1 MPKIVFIGA
10 GSFGFTRNLV
20 RDVLTFP
27 LLENAEIALVD
38 INKQRLDFA
47 RRACQKLVDQGGYP
61 AKVTATTERREALK
75 GADAVLV
82 REQPLVRVVIGLDE
96 RDLEGQLDPAQAE
109 FIGVAAI
116 PAPAGAVE
124 FTLAVNYTPALI
136 GVTAFFESAIAEA
149 SGIGFLTNTLAV
161 SY

>member
-1 MPKIVFIGA
+1 MLA
-10 GSFGFTRNLV
+10 
-20 RDVLTFP
+20 
-27 LLENAEIALVD
+27 IALAT
-38 INKQRLDFA
+38 QTP
-47 RRACQKLVDQGGYP
+47 P
-61 AKVTATTERREALK
+61 APLPPFV
-75 GADAVLV
+75 GVL
-82 REQPLVRVVIGLDE
+82 G
-96 RDLEGQLDPAQAE
+96 LDPAQAE